1 MKILLLDHPQ
11 FTSGT
16 YYLWHGLKELERDF
30 SGKLQVILYPYIPT
44 HYDDDSFML
53 EEMDWFKWL
62 GKLVEEKKLP
72 SGIPPFH
79 PTETLT
85 YSGQNRI
92 NRYGYGAKFPK
103 LDVMRSEEEVAA
115 LIDSGKVK
123 FIVLGNSHRVP
134 TILLARLRDRFPN
147 KMPPIIYLDAGE
159 RDELNEHWIHV
170 FKPALT
176 FKQILTPAVKRH
188 GLTSPIPN
196 YSFKIFPL
204 PLSSIM
210 VDQADAHV
218 GSLSLK
224 DLRIHSL
231 LAPKANQVF
240 WAMGDTWPER
250 AAVRSA
256 VAEVIQRRNLPW
268 IGPCHFDSY
277 NVALA
282 MSRMGIS
289 MRGSGRDTTRY
300 WEIPTF
306 KTALIADG
314 TMGCIHPHPFEDK
327 KTALFYKTP
336 QEAAKIVEDHLFEN
350 GPPAEEI
357 DRVAKAGMRHLE
369 TYHTTQARA
378 IFFLDRVT
386 EHLGIGRK
394 VAPEIT
400 QWKQKKG
407 WKDGPWE
414 GPVV

>member
-30 SGKLQVILYPYIPT
+30 GGKLKVVLYPYIPT
-44 HYDDDSFML
+44 HYDDDFFNL
-53 EEMDWFKWL
+53 EEMPWFKWL
-62 GKLVEEKKLP
+62 DGLLKNKKLP
-72 SGIPPFH
+72 AGIPPFH

-103 LDVMRSEEEVAA
+103 LDVMDSEDKVSA
-115 LIDSGKVK
+115 LIEAGQIDLV
-123 FIVLGNSHRVP
+123 VLGNSHRVP
-134 TILLARLRDRFPN
+134 TILLGRLKERFPS
-147 KMPPIIYLDAGE
+147 KMPTIVYLDAGE

-170 FKPALT
+170 FHPSMI
-176 FKQILTPAVKRH
+176 FKQILTLAVKRR
-188 GLTSPIPN
+188 GLTYKIPN
-196 YSFKIFPL
+196 YAFKIFPL

-210 VDQADAHV
+210 VDQADAQV
-218 GSLSLK
+218 GSISLK
-224 DLRIHSL
+224 ALRTHSL
-231 LAPKANQVF
+231 LSPKANQVF
-240 WAMGDTWPER
+240 WAMGDTWPDR
-250 AAVRSA
+250 AAVRNA
-256 VAEVIQRRNLPW
+256 VFDVVKRRGLPW

-282 MSRMGIS
+282 MSRMGVS

-314 TMGCIHPHPFEDK
+314 TMGCIHPYPFEDK
-327 KTALFYKTP
+327 KTAFFYQTP
-336 QEAAKIVEDHLFEN
+336 QEAAKIVEDHLVEN
-350 GPPAEEI
+350 GAPAEEL
-357 DRVAKAGMRHLE
+357 DRVAKDGMRHLE
-369 TYHTTQARA
+369 TYHTTAARA
-378 IFFLDRVT
+378 IFFLDRVK
-386 EHLGIGRK
+386 EYIGLGNNLFQ
-394 VAPEIT
+394 EIS